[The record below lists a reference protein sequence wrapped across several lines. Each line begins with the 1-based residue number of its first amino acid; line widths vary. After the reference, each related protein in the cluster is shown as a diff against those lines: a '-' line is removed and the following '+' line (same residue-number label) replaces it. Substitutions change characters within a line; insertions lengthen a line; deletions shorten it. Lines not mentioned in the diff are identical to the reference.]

1 VIKND
6 RARRSKQASSQE
18 ARAKEEEIMPT
29 ATVTRTVT
37 LTDGSIKRT
46 IEKQHKDGNGNIL
59 RILSKTEE
67 IIFPQSNV
75 LAAAV
80 ASGGVTRL
88 PDTTTRPKVA
98 DRLDDPQHKQDNIL
112 IAQRLGSHH
121 DTSPLLDDPQEQD
134 DFLIARLRNASS
146 HRDSSS
152 SNNGSSFQSLH
163 SGESASNHKS
173 NKHPG
178 EASLSSIPSI
188 QSRPDNRYIKAVQD
202 NSTLTSSIVG
212 ASSPLDDP
220 NEHFLIA
227 RLRDSSRQNSSNTKG
242 SSASTHTGHSG
253 MSGPHH
259 ENHQTGRDGSSSS
272 IQSIH
277 SLQGTRSASGGGG
290 DSLIDHLRRVN
301 LQNKSLQQDQAPVV
315 TNPRPVHQRP
325 NVRHEEESPLPATM
339 VQAQPL
345 LQSNQFTIKTVSM
358 ENWLADGTVV
368 VRTEKH
374 KVYADGSVHV
384 LESRDVPLLAP
395 KPAMNSATRSPRSPG
410 YPPPATTTTANNT
423 ANYDPTSSSAM
434 PIRLQTSATPTSSP
448 QPPVAALPVR
458 IQTAAMP
465 QIYRPTLAATN
476 TSAVSYA
483 ANSATSALPTRV
495 KTYAVPASSNQ
506 LPAVLPVSIPTA
518 VMPQALGPSP
528 AATTNNATMPQ
539 IYRQTSATPTAT
551 NTSTVNY
558 AANSATGALLTRVQ
572 TYAVPSISSQLPAVL
587 PVSIPTAVMPQGSGP
602 SPAATTTATNNAINN
617 GQQLPTYL
625 PAVVGSRPMSQPP
638 QQQQQIQQQPNGSG
652 GGGGGI
658 DRLQLAEGVL
668 NLFERAHN
676 IFGGGE
682 SEPDHSGDINFNINI
697 GDTAQQQQQQQQS
710 NNNGNNNM
718 SIGDALRWAKVGL
731 GAGDLAVNLLG
742 LNDEEL
748 LGLALLG

>member
-1 VIKND
+1 
-6 RARRSKQASSQE
+6 
-18 ARAKEEEIMPT
+18 MPI

-37 LTDGSIKRT
+37 LPDGRIKRT
-46 IEKQHKDGNGNIL
+46 IEKLHKDGNGNIL

-67 IIFPQSNV
+67 IIFPQSDV

-80 ASGGVTRL
+80 AGGGVNKKVTRL
-88 PDTTTRPKVA
+88 PDRTTRPKVA
-98 DRLDDPQHKQDNIL
+98 DRLDDPQHKQDNFL

-121 DTSPLLDDPQEQD
+121 DTSPPLDDPQEQD
-134 DFLIARLRNASS
+134 EYLIARLRNASL
-146 HRDSSS
+146 RDSSS
-152 SNNGSSFQSLH
+152 NKNGSSFQSLH
-163 SGESASNHKS
+163 SGESASNHES
-173 NKHPG
+173 TKHPG
-178 EASLSSIPSI
+178 ESSLSSIPSI
-188 QSRPDNRYIKAVQD
+188 RSRPDNRYTKAVQD
-202 NSTLTSSIVG
+202 NNNSSLTSSTVG
-212 ASSPLDDP
+212 TTSSPLDDP

-227 RLRDSSRQNSSNTKG
+227 RLRDSTRQSSSNNNS
-242 SSASTHTGHSG
+242 SSASIHSG

-277 SLQGTRSASGGGG
+277 SLQGTRSVNSGGG

-301 LQNKSLQQDQAPVV
+301 LQNKSLRQDQTPVV

-325 NVRHEEESPLPATM
+325 NVRHEEESPLPAIM
-339 VQAQPL
+339 VHAQPL
-345 LQSNQFTIKTVSM
+345 LHSNQFIIKTVST
-358 ENWLADGTVV
+358 ENWLTDGTVV

-384 LESRDVPLLAP
+384 LESHDVPP
-395 KPAMNSATRSPRSPG
+395 KPATMNSATTALPTRVVQPSAVPTSSSPKPSAVLPMRIQTTALPRSPS
-410 YPPPATTTTANNT
+410 YPLPATTTTANNT
-423 ANYDPTSSSAM
+423 ANYAPTSSSAV
-434 PIRLQTSATPTSSP
+434 PIRVQTSATPASNP
-448 QPPVAALPVR
+448 QPPLAALPVR
-458 IQTAAMP
+458 IPTSTMH
-465 QIYRPTLAATN
+465 QIYRLTSAAPTATATN
-476 TSAVSYA
+476 TIAVNYA
-483 ANSATSALPTRV
+483 ANSATSALPT
-495 KTYAVPASSNQ
+495 Q
-506 LPAVLPVSIPTA
+506 
-518 VMPQALGPSP
+518 
-528 AATTNNATMPQ
+528 
-539 IYRQTSATPTAT
+539 
-551 NTSTVNY
+551 
-558 AANSATGALLTRVQ
+558 VQ
-572 TYAVPSISSQLPAVL
+572 TYAVPSSSRSQLPAVL
-587 PVSIPTAVMPQGSGP
+587 PVSSPTAAMPQASGP
-602 SPAATTTATNNAINN
+602 STAVTTTTTNHATNN

-625 PAVVGSRPMSQPP
+625 PAVVVSRPTPQPP

-682 SEPDHSGDINFNINI
+682 SEPDNSGDINFNINI
-697 GDTAQQQQQQQQS
+697 GDTAQQQQQQQQQQS

-748 LGLALLG
+748 LGLALFG